1 VVVVV
6 HEAIG
11 VTEPPK
17 PVPDAGEKI
26 EEIIPVLVA
35 LEDLLTGVA
44 PTGHMIDGARVFYTK
59 GTSHT

>member
-1 VVVVV
+1 M
-6 HEAIG
+6 
-11 VTEPPK
+11 TEPPK

-35 LEDLLTGVA
+35 LEYLLTGVA
-44 PTGHMIDGARVFYTK
+44 STGHMIDGARVFYTK